1 MNFRRS
7 LPEIRCLSQGL
18 PRGIRS
24 PLVVPQKRLSTR
36 APKVAHYPRE
46 RPASAANWWRRGS
59 SPNWWDK
66 PPACPSERSS
76 DVFFLRV
83 PGSLRN
89 PVDTGIP
96 LLPSTLLWSSL
107 RWPPRLSV
115 SALKRLPV
123 WFQLPRLQLLWQH
136 RIPFR
141 RRVEGHEQF
150 QAAAQ
155 VAAGHLARAGFHVD
169 IAASAVQVERQRIFE
184 GLARVFL
191 EQLGLLADVGL
202 AALQRLLEMPA
213 LFIHFAVD
221 FGAQLFADG
230 AEKTLLHILGP
241 ALRHYSGQGV
251 VELVVVVGN
260 LDIFHTQ
267 DEYQQALL
275 LAARAG
281 NVARLGG
288 AFEGRTVHALAVA
301 LLDIWGE
308 DDAHAR

>member
-1 MNFRRS
+1 MTSSFPSRATSTARRWRPS
-7 LPEIRCLSQGL
+7 CAR
-18 PRGIRS
+18 
-24 PLVVPQKRLSTR
+24 PLNRWCAGRRLSR
-36 APKVAHYPRE
+36 SRRISPAP
-46 RPASAANWWRRGS
+46 GS
-59 SPNWWDK
+59 S
-66 PPACPSERSS
+66 
-76 DVFFLRV
+76 
-83 PGSLRN
+83 
-89 PVDTGIP
+89 
-96 LLPSTLLWSSL
+96 LLWSSL

-141 RRVEGHEQF
+141 RRVEGHEKLQP
-150 QAAAQ
+150 AAQ
-155 VAAGHLARAGFHVD
+155 VAAGHLARAGFHID
-169 IAASAVQVERQRIFE
+169 IATRAVQVERQRGFE
-184 GLARVFL
+184 GLARVL
-191 EQLGLLADVGL
+191 AEQLGLRADVCL
-202 AALQRLLEMPA
+202 PALQRLLEMPA

-221 FGAQLFADG
+221 FGAQLFADS
-230 AEKTLLHILGP
+230 AEKTLLHILRP
-241 ALRHYSGQGV
+241 ALRHHSGKRV

-260 LDIFHTQ
+260 LDILHSQ
-267 DEYQQALL
+267 DEYQQARL